1 MSNNKKIINNSKIEN
16 LELSE
21 DEIDILLNLAY
32 QLVISPSEEPEIYCK
47 KSKELSN
54 RLPPR
59 IISVLRN
66 FAEYGSR
73 SGFLLIQNIPPNRF
87 AIPPTPSNNNSKCGE
102 KTILSCVQS
111 ILLHAIS
118 EMIGYEAEG
127 YGRLFQDIIPNQNM
141 EKFQTSL
148 SSGVELELHTEQA
161 FSNLRPDILS
171 LACLR
176 GDPAAFTYV
185 LPVQAIVENMC
196 EDELVILRKPL
207 WKIGVD
213 LSFKLNGNEF
223 LEGDIR
229 GPFPILQGSV
239 EDPRLVF
246 DQDLTIGITEEA
258 EKMKNKII
266 DLYYACRLHH
276 NLKPGEILLLDNH
289 RAVHGRSQFSPRYD
303 GTDRFLIRS
312 FSVYDY
318 ERTRYAR
325 ENTGRT
331 IKAIYS

>member
-1 MSNNKKIINNSKIEN
+1 MDEN

-32 QLVISPSEEPEIYCK
+32 QLVISPSDEPDRYCK
-47 KSKELSN
+47 KSKELSD

-59 IISVLRN
+59 IISVLQN
-66 FAEYGSR
+66 FAEYGSPT
-73 SGFLLIQNIPPNRF
+73 GFLLIQNMPTDRF
-87 AIPPTPSNNNSKCGE
+87 SIPPTPSNNDLKSGE
-102 KTILSCVQS
+102 KTILSCIQS
-111 ILLHAIS
+111 IILHSIS
-118 EMIGYEAEG
+118 EMIAYEAEG
-127 YGRLFQDIIPNQNM
+127 YGRLFQDIVPSQDM
-141 EKFQTSL
+141 EQFQTSL

-161 FSNLRPDILS
+161 FSKLRPDILS

-176 GDPAAFTYV
+176 GDHSALTYI
-185 LPVQAIVENMC
+185 LPVQAILENMC
-196 EDELVILRKPL
+196 EEELVILRKPL

-229 GPFPILQGSV
+229 GPFSILRGSS
-239 EDPRLVF
+239 EHPYLVF

-266 DLYYACRLHH
+266 DLYYTHRIKH
-276 NLKPGEILLLDNH
+276 NLKPGEILLLDNR

-312 FSVYDY
+312 FAVYDY
-318 ERTRYAR
+318 ARTQYAR
-325 ENTGRT
+325 ENNGRT